1 MCIRDRAQGFLDWLY
16 SKADATYRKALSE
29 GFDEGGKLTQA
40 FEAAKLKA
48 RHGLTEKTFLVCDSI
63 KRLWRRAHPAIASY
77 WKGTFD
83 NPGLSLT
90 IERAINQPGTTM
102 QCRRLKVRVDG
113 SWLRIGLPS
122 GRALCYP
129 NIRLKGDTITYT
141 GFNQYTKQWGTV
153 SSYGGKFFENV
164 TQAVA
169 ADILF
174 GAMPAI
180 EAEDYLPVLHV
191 HDEIVSE
198 TPDTEDFTA
207 ARLCEL
213 MCADQGW
220 NAGLPLAAA
229 GFETYRYRKD

>member
-1 MCIRDRAQGFLDWLY
+1 
-16 SKADATYRKALSE
+16 
-29 GFDEGGKLTQA
+29 
-40 FEAAKLKA
+40 
-48 RHGLTEKTFLVCDSI
+48 
-63 KRLWRRAHPAIASY
+63 
-77 WKGTFD
+77 
-83 NPGLSLT
+83 
-90 IERAINQPGTTM
+90 M

-198 TPDTEDFTA
+198 TPDAEDFTA